1 MSHRQLLVRS
11 AALGAYVFLAFAVL
25 YWFAGHG
32 HLRSTFVLSLACTIL
47 NLFGCIVGT
56 WVGHGLVKLRTAA
69 PLLAGSIAGA
79 VLASMTFWIYR
90 GYGHFLFE
98 GTWADVSCFFTEGA
112 GIAFS
117 FIVAPVLGSLT
128 VLYGVIWLRTSR
140 TASDTLPNS
149 R

>member
-11 AALGAYVFLAFAVL
+11 AALGAYVFLAFVVL

-47 NLFGCIVGT
+47 NLFACIAGT
-56 WVGHGLVKLRTAA
+56 LVGHSLVKLRTAA
-69 PLLAGSIAGA
+69 PLLAGAISGA

-98 GTWADVSCFFTEGA
+98 GTWADISCFFTEGA

-117 FIVAPVLGSLT
+117 FIVAPVLGFLT

-140 TASDTLPNS
+140 TASVTLPNS